1 MSIKMQRM
9 FFRKAAVVATALAAF
24 CVFADNWVY
33 DPNGHID
40 YLDYTGGVVSDGTW
54 TFKATVSGSSIKFG
68 AIATNVY
75 PEVVTAIDF
84 SKPVVKKDD
93 TSTTYTITELNEG
106 FGFYQNGQPV
116 YDLPGAWGRLGW
128 RPACFRVGEITL
140 PPDSLAKIGNH
151 FFCQC
156 TNATLQ
162 SLPATITSFGIACFK
177 SCAKV
182 TLAAEDF
189 PSDVVTISDSA
200 FTDVNMSGDLQLPSI
215 KTIGG
220 NAFANTKLTSVSCG
234 PDLVS
239 ISGNWHAGAF
249 WNCTSLTNVTFDP
262 ASSPKLLEGGIFGQC
277 TALSSIDLTSVTN
290 ISVQNESS
298 GAGYSHFIWS
308 HVAKC
313 VFGPNLKRLSA
324 WTFAD
329 CTTID
334 EVHFY
339 GMPPEFV
346 GGKVLRGANKTGMIV
361 TYVHLDENDADYS
374 AQKTAWDALTEG
386 GEILSAGSYWKSSL
400 VDDVSYTTRL
410 LILYKEKEHGE
421 LGHWIYD
428 DRCSPAVVSNG
439 VWTFEASAM
448 ANILTFGAFVS
459 VPNEPEEIDFSKSIS
474 DYEGAPY
481 VLGAIDTHFGGKSGT
496 FWDGAYGK
504 EGAEKVKKIIF
515 PADDQYFVTIGEYA
529 FCGCVNCEEIV
540 NCVPDSVTSIG
551 QGAFALVKMSQGDT
565 DIRLYGISYLNY
577 GVFTKVPVTSVV
589 FGPSL
594 KGMACHYYEMAFMN
608 NTALTNVTFDA
619 GMSAGYIGGATY
631 GPFAGCSS
639 LKRLDLSG
647 FSLLPNG
654 NNEVPWGACSGVGE
668 VVFGTNATRICS
680 TFFSGFSS
688 LSNIVFNCPP
698 PTDLKTPFL
707 NLASL
712 DSHRI
717 TTSVPRKWL
726 NVENA
731 NGKTW
736 RDYAANGEIKRRGS
750 TWAAEYIREG
760 VDVSNRPLVSP
771 DAASGLL
778 IYCR

>member
-1 MSIKMQRM
+1 MEMKITLVFSTVLVTIS
-9 FFRKAAVVATALAAF
+9 A
-24 CVFADNWVY
+24 FADNWVY

-116 YDLPGAWGRLGW
+116 YDLQKNWDRLGW

-140 PPDSLAKIGNH
+140 PSDSLTRIGDN

-162 SLPATITSFGIACFK
+162 SLPTTITSFGIASFK

-189 PSDVVTISDSA
+189 PSDVVTISGSA
-200 FTDVNMSGDLQLPSI
+200 FTDVNMSGDLQLPRI

-239 ISGNWHAGAF
+239 ISGNYHAGAF

-298 GAGYSHFIWS
+298 GAGYSHFIDS

-313 VFGPNLKRLSA
+313 VFGPNLKRLS
-324 WTFAD
+324 
-329 CTTID
+329 
-334 EVHFY
+334 FY

-346 GGKVLRGANKTGMIV
+346 GEKVLRGANKTGMIV
-361 TYVHLDENDADYS
+361 TYVHLDENDADYNE
-374 AQKTAWDALTEG
+374 QKTAWDALTED
-386 GEILSAGSYWKSSL
+386 GEILNAGSYWKSSL

-439 VWTFEASAM
+439 VWTFEASVM
-448 ANILTFGAFVS
+448 ADIITFGAFVS
-459 VPNEPEEIDFSKSIS
+459 VPDEPAEIDFSKPIS
-474 DYEGAPY
+474 DYEGVPY
-481 VLGAIDTHFGGKSGT
+481 VLGAIDTHFGGLTGNMT

-515 PADDQYFVTIGEYA
+515 PAHDQYLVSIGEYA
-529 FCGCVNCEEIV
+529 FCGCTNCEEIV

-551 QGAFALVKMSQGDT
+551 KGAFALVKMSQGDT
-565 DIRLYGISYLNY
+565 DIRLYGISRLNY

-594 KGMACHYYEMAFMN
+594 KGLDCSWHNMAFMD

-619 GMSAGYIGGATY
+619 AMSGGYIAGSTY

-654 NNEVPWGACSGVGE
+654 NNEVPWGACNGVGE

-707 NLASL
+707 NLESL

-750 TWAAEYIREG
+750 TWSAEYIREG
-760 VDVSNRPLVSP
+760 VDVSNRPLISP
-771 DAASGLL
+771 DATSGLL
-778 IYCR
+778 IFCR